1 MRALL
6 FLLLL
11 PLVGCPKAPRGSVP
25 APLSETTP
33 PPSEEQRQTARV
45 AAQATFAAMGD
56 LLLHETVKRSAIAAN
71 QKDITQKSSNHEGF
85 DALFEGIAPVL
96 EQADYTFANLE
107 TPIAPKNNR
116 GVRSMVFNAST
127 PLLPALKQAGFDM
140 VSFANNHVY
149 DQGRAG
155 FIETLTNLDQ
165 STLDYVGAGK
175 TCPEAKQAKIIEINA
190 INVAFIA
197 GTLVFND
204 DDNRGENEPCANALK
219 AEEVIE
225 SAREA
230 RLKGAELV
238 VLSVHW
244 GREYRTKP
252 QSSHVAMAHQLMDG
266 GVDLLLGH
274 HPHVLQ
280 PFEIYTTKDHRT
292 ALAVYSL
299 GNAISNQSAWY
310 VYNLHRPSQ
319 ANTRDGVILM
329 VDFVRINYPKTK
341 HSPAQTRT
349 ELANVRAIPTWT
361 LNESRMQNG
370 VESPYIRVVPT
381 HTLRERAETALE
393 TEVDDQR
400 ILALQ
405 KSIELYNVRLRQV
418 ASIIGNGFL
427 AYPSPQ
433 AERED

>member
-1 MRALL
+1 MRFL
-6 FLLLL
+6 FLLLVL
-11 PLVGCPKAPRGSVP
+11 PLIGCPKAPKAALP
-25 APLSETTP
+25 APLAETPT
-33 PPSEEQRQTARV
+33 PPSEEQREGARV
-45 AAQATFAAMGD
+45 SAQATFAAMGD
-56 LLLHETVKRSAIAAN
+56 LLMHETVKRSAIVAN
-71 QKDITQKSSNHEGF
+71 EKDITQKSVNHEGY
-85 DALFEGIAPVL
+85 DALFAGIAPL
-96 EQADYTFANLE
+96 LQQADYAFANLE
-107 TPIAPKNNR
+107 TPIAPQNNR

-127 PLLPALKQAGFDM
+127 PLLPALKHAGFDM

-155 FIETLTNLDQ
+155 FIETLDNLEA
-165 STLDYVGAGK
+165 SPLEYIGAGPNCADARGA
-175 TCPEAKQAKIIEINA
+175 TLVEINT
-190 INVAFIA
+190 IKVAFIA

-204 DDNRGENEPCANALK
+204 NENRGENEPCANALK

-225 SAREA
+225 SARKA
-230 RLKGAELV
+230 RENGAELV

-252 QSSHVAMAHQLMDG
+252 QSTHIALAHQLMDG

-280 PFEIYTTKDHRT
+280 PFEIYTTKDART

-310 VYNLHRPSQ
+310 VYNLHRPNQ
-319 ANTRDGVILM
+319 ANTRDGLVLK
-329 VDFVRINYPKTK
+329 VDFVRVEYPKTK

-361 LNESRMQNG
+361 INEQRSQNG
-370 VESPYIRVVPT
+370 QDAPYIRVVPT
-381 HTLRERAETALE
+381 HTLRETAAKQLE

-405 KSIELYNVRLRQV
+405 RSIELYNVRLRQI
-418 ASIIGNGFL
+418 AKIIGDGFL
-427 AYPSPQ
+427 DVPNAKT
-433 AERED
+433 E